1 MDILS
6 QRKDLT
12 PMFKKLI
19 TISAMFV
26 ALQSVAAA
34 QKLKIAT
41 VNMERLFNEFHR
53 TSEVQKEINIE
64 RARIQKDNNERLA
77 DIREIDNKMQKIREE
92 LKDKELGAK
101 KKQDLHQEAGDLQQD
116 GIHKERERTEFLER
130 RNKALN
136 QKMRKQMRAILN
148 EIQESVSERAKA
160 GNYDYIFDKSGN
172 TNQGVPFILHAKE
185 MSDLTEE
192 LLKEI
197 NAAAAKA

>member
-19 TISAMFV
+19 TISAMLV